1 MIRPM
6 PENLAVPDATLP
18 TAACPVDIATTAPVT
33 AGWWVY
39 LLACRDGRTY
49 AGVAVDVPRRFRVHQ
64 SGKGSKF
71 TRSNPPVAI
80 LGARMFADKVTAMRA
95 EYALKQLSRS
105 DKLAWAAAASHFSS
119 FLPDPGV
126 SPGQERLVKSSTD

>member
-1 MIRPM
+1 MQSK
-6 PENLAVPDATLP
+6 NFAVPDATLP
-18 TAACPVDIATTAPVT
+18 TAAFPVASATTTPGV

-49 AGVAVDVPRRFRVHQ
+49 AGVAIDVLRRFRVHQ

-80 LGARMFADKVTAMRA
+80 LGARMFADKATAMRA
-95 EYALKQLSRS
+95 EYALKQLSRD
-105 DKLAWAAAASHFSS
+105 DKLAWAAASRQEENV
-119 FLPDPGV
+119 DGD
-126 SPGQERLVKSSTD
+126 SP

>member
-1 MIRPM
+1 M
-6 PENLAVPDATLP
+6 PSKKCPAPNAMLSAAVS
-18 TAACPVDIATTAPVT
+18 TADIAKAPRN

-49 AGVAVDVPRRFRVHQ
+49 AGIAVDVLRRFRVHQ

-71 TRSNPPVAI
+71 TRSNPPIAI
-80 LGARMFADKVTAMRA
+80 LGARMFADKAAALRA

-105 DKLAWAAAASHFSS
+105 DKFAWAAA
-119 FLPDPGV
+119 
-126 SPGQERLVKSSTD
+126 SPEIQNR